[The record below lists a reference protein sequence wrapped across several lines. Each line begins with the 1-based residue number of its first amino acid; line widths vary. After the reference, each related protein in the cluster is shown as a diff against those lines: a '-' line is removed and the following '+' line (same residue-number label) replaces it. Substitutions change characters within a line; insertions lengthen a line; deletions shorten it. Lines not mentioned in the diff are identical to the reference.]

1 MSNLNPDP
9 FGVLF
14 RNFALFI
21 KEAGS
26 FKKVLS
32 DIA

>member
-1 MSNLNPDP
+1 MNNSNLELS
-9 FGVLF
+9 GVLF

-26 FKKVLS
+26 FKKRLS

>member
-1 MSNLNPDP
+1 MNNSNLEF
-9 FGVLF
+9 FGVSF

-21 KEAGS
+21 KEAGN